1 MSEERPIF
9 AVAGNPVLHSLS
21 PVMFNNVFSSE
32 GLDAVYVRI
41 LAKDAKEVAEI
52 IRQIHIK
59 GVNVTSPFKEE
70 ILKHIHIIHDEAKDI
85 GAVNTLINTGNTLHG
100 YNTDVYG
107 IEGVFVRNSID
118 VFRKKAV
125 IIGAGGAARAACF
138 ILKRKG
144 ADVTIINRTHK
155 KAVDI
160 AEDMGINAISLED
173 VNGCMLHADIIV
185 QCLPRGINLI
195 KPGFIKKGAFMLDAN
210 YSFDSPIVKGAQQKG
225 YRACDGKD
233 WLLYQAAAS
242 FKIFFGQLPPLHVM
256 EKALMENTFDANK
269 RRNISL
275 VGFMGTGKSTIG
287 KHLSELTGFELL
299 DIDSEIEKRTHM
311 SIREI
316 FEKHHE
322 GFFRNM
328 EEEGIEEAV
337 NLSKKIISCGGG
349 AVISKKNRDALR
361 KNSIVFWL
369 WASPETVFKRI
380 YNDKTRPLVS
390 GIDNVKF
397 LSKMI
402 EERMFFYSDVADV
415 VISTDYKDFA
425 EIARMIYGEI
435 NKTIEG

>member
-1 MSEERPIF
+1 
-9 AVAGNPVLHSLS
+9 
-21 PVMFNNVFSSE
+21 
-32 GLDAVYVRI
+32 
-41 LAKDAKEVAEI
+41 
-52 IRQIHIK
+52 
-59 GVNVTSPFKEE
+59 
-70 ILKHIHIIHDEAKDI
+70 
-85 GAVNTLINTGNTLHG
+85 
-100 YNTDVYG
+100 
-107 IEGVFVRNSID
+107 
-118 VFRKKAV
+118 
-125 IIGAGGAARAACF
+125 
-138 ILKRKG
+138 
-144 ADVTIINRTHK
+144 
-155 KAVDI
+155 
-160 AEDMGINAISLED
+160 
-173 VNGCMLHADIIV
+173 
-185 QCLPRGINLI
+185 
-195 KPGFIKKGAFMLDAN
+195 
-210 YSFDSPIVKGAQQKG
+210 
-225 YRACDGKD
+225 
-233 WLLYQAAAS
+233 
-242 FKIFFGQLPPLHVM
+242 
-256 EKALMENTFDANK
+256 MENTFDANK